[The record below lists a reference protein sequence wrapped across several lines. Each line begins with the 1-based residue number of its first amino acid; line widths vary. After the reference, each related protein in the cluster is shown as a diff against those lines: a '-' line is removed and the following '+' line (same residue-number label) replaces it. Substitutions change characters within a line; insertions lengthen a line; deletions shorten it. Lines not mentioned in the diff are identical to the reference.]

1 MDTVISSKAR
11 NRVMQALFPD
21 PDRSYYQRQ
30 VEQATGLPLRAVQR
44 ELDRLTKAGLL
55 FRREEGNRVYY
66 QVNRDHPLF
75 PEFQALT
82 LKSAHP
88 VQRLRHDLLEDPGT
102 RLALI
107 TPDRARVILVTR
119 NQRRP
124 ANAAWHGF
132 TVEALSG
139 EIFLERLA
147 SGDPELIKALREG
160 RDLLGR
166 REDVLWRYIEAA
178 GFEVAREPGVP

>member
-11 NRVMQALFPD
+11 NRIMQSLFPD

-82 LKSAHP
+82 LKSAPP

-107 TPDRARVILVTR
+107 APDRSRVLLVTR
-119 NQRRP
+119 NPRRP
-124 ANAAWHGF
+124 ANTTWQGF
-132 TVEALSG
+132 MVESLSG
-139 EIFLERLA
+139 ELFLEKLGN
-147 SGDPELIKALREG
+147 GDPELIKALREG

-166 REDVLWRYIEAA
+166 REDVLWRHIEAA